1 MHSLSDDLPEKE
13 IAATNGDIDC
23 TMKELNEKL
32 HDISRILPHIPPA
45 HLLTVTSGVRRIRYR
60 NCSRANATD
69 QVWELMTREAEH
81 LLREESYEGNAATE
95 AYCLCSDRGR
105 AKLENVFEHAY
116 ILQGFMEEAQVRTL
130 THFMTPL

>member
-32 HDISRILPHIPPA
+32 RDVSRILPHIPPA

-60 NCSRANATD
+60 NRSRANATD

-81 LLREESYEGNAATE
+81 LLREES
-95 AYCLCSDRGR
+95 
-105 AKLENVFEHAY
+105 
-116 ILQGFMEEAQVRTL
+116 
-130 THFMTPL
+130 